1 MTPLE
6 RRAEELR
13 REFPNALPEP
23 QPSRWQRGLAV
34 AVAVVLLI
42 VAGVQTAG
50 PESLG
55 ISPTGGK
62 WLGVIAFVF
71 SGIQPFLPAVYRFA
85 RGDDRG

>member
-1 MTPLE
+1 VTPIE

-13 REFPNALPEP
+13 REFPNALEP
-23 QPSRWQRGLAV
+23 APSRWQRALGV
-34 AVAVVLLI
+34 AVAVVLLV
-42 VAGVQTAG
+42 VAGIQTAG

-55 ISPTGGK
+55 IPPVGGK

-85 RGDDRG
+85 KGDDRG